1 MDHAKIQ
8 LSAEELHLVTDEQ
21 VILTK
26 NRVMG
31 KISDFFGLLANHY
44 RMLAADIIPP
54 GIRQHPKISR
64 GENYNGLPYVIL
76 DYPKHFTKDDIF
88 AIRTMFLWGN
98 DFSITLHLKGQYK
111 VLFECALF
119 ENAALLRQHGW
130 YMQVA
135 GDEWQHHYGDTTH
148 EPVAGIAANGLHALI
163 KSMPFMKLVFYFSLQ
178 QWEEAEQK
186 FSESFLNITR
196 ALGFR

>member
-8 LSAEELHLVTDEQ
+8 LSADELRLVTDEQ
-21 VILTK
+21 FILTK
-26 NRVMG
+26 NRVIG
-31 KISDFFGLLANHY
+31 KISDFFGLLGNYY
-44 RMLAADIIPP
+44 RMLVADTIPP

-76 DYPKHFTKDDIF
+76 DYPNHFTKEDIF

-111 VLFECALF
+111 LLFERVLFE
-119 ENAALLRQHGW
+119 NTALLGQHGW
-130 YMQVA
+130 YMQVS
-135 GDEWQHHYGDTTH
+135 GDEWQHHYADATH
-148 EPVAGIAANGLHALI
+148 QPVAGIAANGLHALR
-163 KSMPFMKLVFYFSLQ
+163 KDMPFMKLVCYFSLQ

-186 FSESFLNITR
+186 FSESFFNITR
-196 ALGFR
+196 ALGFQ